1 MDEAR
6 VIYRPQTSDL
16 QFLEQNSSAMAR
28 AGIFLPHLDQ
38 RINLLNYI
46 RIAEDVAANLSG
58 LPLPEGQNAPARTLD
73 WGCGYGQM
81 TWLLKNR
88 GLAVTSFDIG
98 PDDTPLP
105 DMPLCSELKV
115 VRSTH
120 PTNLP
125 FADACFDAVM
135 SCGVLEHVDECSGT
149 PGNESKSLDEIARVL
164 SPNGKFLIYQLPQ
177 KAAWQEAVV
186 RRFKLGYA
194 HPRRYSE
201 AEIVAILAGAGFT
214 VTRLKRANLVPK
226 NLTGMPMALRKAYSK
241 FTPLLLVLDRILC
254 TIPVLN
260 RIAGVFEIVAVKNKA
275 G

>member
-1 MDEAR
+1 
-6 VIYRPQTSDL
+6 
-16 QFLEQNSSAMAR
+16 
-28 AGIFLPHLDQ
+28 
-38 RINLLNYI
+38 
-46 RIAEDVAANLSG
+46 
-58 LPLPEGQNAPARTLD
+58 
-73 WGCGYGQM
+73 
-81 TWLLKNR
+81 
-88 GLAVTSFDIG
+88 
-98 PDDTPLP
+98 
-105 DMPLCSELKV
+105 MPLCSELKV

-125 FADACFDAVM
+125 FPDACFDAVM

-194 HPRRYSE
+194 HPRRYAE

-226 NLTGMPMALRKAYSK
+226 NLTGMPMALRKVYSK

-254 TIPVLN
+254 AIPILN
-260 RIAGVFEIVAVKNKA
+260 RIAGVFDRCRQKQGRITTRPLARHPSGRACGVHAERRACVYSPSRLFTGTRSASRSEPAAAFRRRPLMTTSYRARDRSVRVWYSWRWAFSTSILMRTPTW
-275 G
+275 